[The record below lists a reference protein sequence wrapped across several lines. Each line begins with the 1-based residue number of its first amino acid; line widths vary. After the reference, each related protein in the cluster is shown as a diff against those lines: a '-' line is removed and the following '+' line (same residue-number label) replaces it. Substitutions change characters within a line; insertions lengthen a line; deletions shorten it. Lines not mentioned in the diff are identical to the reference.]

1 MNHPF
6 KKHPLA
12 LPFTIASAIVL
23 TGCQLNDDNP
33 DVDTSPTPSVRDTG
47 TNNASVLF
55 ADADTL
61 LTHQT
66 NATSL
71 TLYYS
76 ADGAMRYNPDTQQ
89 VENATASVESILAT
103 SDHWQQSLPHLQG
116 DFKGFDFDF
125 VSANIA
131 LKQWLKGQL
140 LAVAKDGDSVL
151 TATDVQPARALDAL
165 YAEQAEKLTYGA
177 ILDAGHTAFR
187 LWAPTAQQVSLVPYQ
202 SASEEDAPKQRQ
214 TPIKMDFDAESGSW
228 HVATTALNH
237 GDYYRYQL
245 SVYHPETHRIER
257 LEVTDPYSHSL
268 STNSSYSQVVDLNA
282 PALKPSGWDTLS
294 APHAQQNPANSVIYE
309 AHVRDFSALD
319 QSTPQNLRGKY
330 LAFTQNRSAPVNHLN
345 ALAQSGVTHLH
356 LLPVFDIASINEDAA
371 QRIDLTDRFSTLCDK
386 VPSLKETPRLASECD
401 NNQTI
406 QAALTDLAIQDS
418 ADTPYVQTVMAAMRQ
433 YDSFNWGYD
442 PFHYTVPEG
451 SYATEPEG
459 TARILEFRKMIMA
472 IKQNIGM
479 NVVMDV
485 VYNHTHQAGL
495 GPYSV
500 LDKVVPWYYQRLNPV
515 TGDVEQSTCCSNTAP
530 EHRMFAKLI
539 DDSIATWVKDYK
551 IDAFRWDLMGH
562 HPLAQIEHTLAVA
575 RAINPDVYFY
585 GEGWNFGEV
594 ANDRQFVQATQA
606 NLAGTGIGSFS
617 DRLRDAVRGGGPFDG
632 GKYLR
637 KNQGFGN
644 GQWADPNDL
653 QQPSSEE
660 KASALHNADLVRLGM
675 AGNLKDFQ
683 LQIANGDVVRGDEVD
698 YNGQPAGYAQD
709 AWEVQNYVSKH
720 DNQTLWDNN
729 QYKFPYAMPLETRVR
744 AQAVSLSTAL
754 LGQGV
759 PFIHMGSELLRSKS
773 MQRDS
778 YDSGDWYNRVDFT
791 QQTTQWDQGL
801 PREDKDG
808 DNWSMIETVIA
819 NHNSEAKPTPQAI
832 SNMDSYFNELVAL
845 RTSSGLFHLGQGSV
859 INQRVSFHNTGASQ
873 IPGLIV
879 MQLDNSGSLHDS
891 TIDAARDGIIVA
903 INASGT
909 AVNDFDNIDA
919 NGYQLHSVQANA
931 GNHSIAYNQQAAQ
944 MTSGKLTVPA
954 WSVAVFEKPHQP

>member
-1 MNHPF
+1 M
-6 KKHPLA
+6 
-12 LPFTIASAIVL
+12 
-23 TGCQLNDDNP
+23 
-33 DVDTSPTPSVRDTG
+33 
-47 TNNASVLF
+47 
-55 ADADTL
+55 
-61 LTHQT
+61 
-66 NATSL
+66 
-71 TLYYS
+71 
-76 ADGAMRYNPDTQQ
+76 
-89 VENATASVESILAT
+89 
-103 SDHWQQSLPHLQG
+103 
-116 DFKGFDFDF
+116 
-125 VSANIA
+125 
-131 LKQWLKGQL
+131 
-140 LAVAKDGDSVL
+140 
-151 TATDVQPARALDAL
+151 
-165 YAEQAEKLTYGA
+165 
-177 ILDAGHTAFR
+177 
-187 LWAPTAQQVSLVPYQ
+187 
-202 SASEEDAPKQRQ
+202 
-214 TPIKMDFDAESGSW
+214 
-228 HVATTALNH
+228 
-237 GDYYRYQL
+237 
-245 SVYHPETHRIER
+245 
-257 LEVTDPYSHSL
+257 
-268 STNSSYSQVVDLNA
+268 
-282 PALKPSGWDTLS
+282 
-294 APHAQQNPANSVIYE
+294 
-309 AHVRDFSALD
+309 
-319 QSTPQNLRGKY
+319 
-330 LAFTQNRSAPVNHLN
+330 
-345 ALAQSGVTHLH
+345 
-356 LLPVFDIASINEDAA
+356 
-371 QRIDLTDRFSTLCDK
+371 
-386 VPSLKETPRLASECD
+386 
-401 NNQTI
+401 
-406 QAALTDLAIQDS
+406 
-418 ADTPYVQTVMAAMRQ
+418 QTVMAAMRQ

-459 TARILEFRKMIMA
+459 TARILEFRHMIMA
-472 IKQNIGM
+472 LKQDIGM

-485 VYNHTHQAGL
+485 VYNHTHQASL

-562 HPLAQIEHTLAVA
+562 HPLAQIKHTLDVA
-575 RAINPDVYFY
+575 RDINPDVYFY

-632 GKYLR
+632 GEYLR

-644 GQWADPNDL
+644 GQWVAPNDL
-653 QQPSSEE
+653 QQQNSGER
-660 KASALHNADLVRLGM
+660 ASALHNADLVRLGM

-729 QYKFPYAMPLETRVR
+729 QYKFPYAMPLATRVR
-744 AQAVSLSTAL
+744 AQAVSFSTAL

-808 DNWSMIETVIA
+808 YNWPIIETVIA

-832 SNMDSYFNELVAL
+832 SDMDSYFNELVAL
-845 RTSSGLFHLGQGSV
+845 RASSGLFRLGQGSV

-879 MQLDNSGSLHDS
+879 MQLDNSGSLYDS

-903 INASGT
+903 INASSQ
-909 AVNDFDNIDA
+909 VISDFTNIDA
-919 NGYQLHSVQANA
+919 TGYQLHSLQADA
-931 GNHSIAYNQQAAQ
+931 GNGSIAYNQQGAHV
-944 MTSGKLTVPA
+944 TTGKLTIPA
-954 WSVAVFEKPHQP
+954 WSVAVFDKPHQP

>member
-1 MNHPF
+1 MNYPL

-33 DVDTSPTPSVRDTG
+33 NVDTSPTPSARDAG
-47 TNNASVLF
+47 TSDASVLF

-76 ADGAMRYNPDTQQ
+76 ADGTMRYNPDTQQ
-89 VENATASVESILAT
+89 VENATASVESTLAT
-103 SDHWQQSLPHLQG
+103 RDNWQASFLHLQG
-116 DFKGFDFDF
+116 NVKGFDFDF
-125 VSANIA
+125 VSANVA

-140 LAVAKDGDSVL
+140 LAIAKEGDTVL

-165 YAEQAEKLTYGA
+165 YAEHAEKLTYGA
-177 ILDAGHTAFR
+177 IPDAGHTEFR

-202 SASEEDAPKQRQ
+202 AASEEGAPKQRQ

-245 SVYHPETHRIER
+245 SVYHPATHRIER

-282 PALKPSGWDTLS
+282 SALKPSGWDTLS
-294 APHAQQNPANSVIYE
+294 APHSQQNPANGVIYE

-330 LAFTQNRSAPVNHLN
+330 LAFTQNTTEPVKHVT

-371 QRIDLTDRFSTLCDK
+371 QRIDVIDRFSALCDK
-386 VPSLKETPRLASECD
+386 APSLKDTPRLASECD

-406 QAALTDLAIQDS
+406 QAALTDLAAQDS

-575 RAINPDVYFY
+575 RGINPDVYFY

-632 GKYLR
+632 GEYLR

-644 GQWADPNDL
+644 GQWVAPNDL
-653 QQPSSEE
+653 QQQNSGER
-660 KASALHNADLVRLGM
+660 ASALHNADLVRLGM

-808 DNWSMIETVIA
+808 YNWPTIETVIA

-859 INQRVSFHNTGASQ
+859 INQRVSFHNTGSSQ

-891 TIDAARDGIIVA
+891 TIDATRDGVIVA
-903 INASGT
+903 INASGA
-909 AVNDFDNIDA
+909 AVNTFDNINA
-919 NGYQLHSVQANA
+919 TGYQLHSLQANA
-931 GNHSIAYNQQAAQ
+931 GNGSIAYNQQAAHV
-944 MTSGKLTVPA
+944 TNGKLTVPS